1 MRGISVAVLLGVTL
15 GAGSVWAEDRALVI
29 GNDPL
34 DPSSSVA
41 VASEVNRVS
50 RGLGAAGFTV
60 LDGSNLE
67 TENLRTR
74 LEKMLRA
81 LEVGDTLVILLAG
94 DFARSAGQT
103 WFLPTNPAELGEINL
118 ASIGATSLNLSTVLE
133 VAGLAPGRAL
143 VLLGVDGNRLPL
155 GRGLAA
161 GLGKL
166 DIPQGVAV
174 IQGPTA
180 DLSRF
185 AMTDLPNRGQ
195 SLAQMLK
202 GNKSLKGQG
211 YLPQGIV
218 FRALQVTTAPA
229 KPSTAIPASDDSA
242 AQARKVEA
250 DDWAAT
256 QEAGTIA
263 AYESFVQAYPNGA
276 NHNAALA
283 ELTRLRNDPTL
294 LAQQAEEALNLSRD
308 QRRSIQRQL
317 TLLDF
322 DTRGID
328 GIFGRGSRA
337 AITAWQRSLG
347 GQGTGYLSSAE
358 LELLAAAADKRAAE
372 LEAEAAARQ
381 AQLDREDRSFWERSG
396 ATGEE
401 DGLRTYLRQYPDG
414 LFAVAAKTR
423 LAAYD
428 LERQNQAA
436 AQDRQAWAEAEKAN
450 SVQGYNTYL
459 GLFPRGAFAVEAQ
472 ARIAA
477 FQEAAEGGD
486 RARAQAEAREATL
499 GLNPVTRKL
508 IEQRLAG
515 LGFDPGPADGAFDEN
530 TRRAIRRFQKARG
543 QQVTGYIDQGSIVA
557 LLAGA
562 VFNLGN

>member
-1 MRGISVAVLLGVTL
+1 MRGISVAVLLGLTL
-15 GAGSVWAEDRALVI
+15 GASPVWAEDRALVI
-29 GNDPL
+29 GNDPVN
-34 DPSSSVA
+34 PTSSVA

-60 LDGSNLE
+60 LDGSNLA
-67 TENLRTR
+67 TDDLRTR
-74 LEKMLRA
+74 LDKLLRA
-81 LEVGDTLVILLAG
+81 MSGNDTLVILLAG
-94 DFARSAGQT
+94 DFAHSAGQT
-103 WFLPTNPAELGEINL
+103 WFVPPNAADLGEVNL
-118 ASIGATSLNLSTVLE
+118 ASIGATSLNLATVLE
-133 VAGLAPGRAL
+133 VAGLVPGRAL
-143 VLLGVDGNRLPL
+143 VLLGADGNRLPL
-155 GRGLAA
+155 GRGLAV
-161 GLGKL
+161 GLGRL

-174 IQGPTA
+174 IRGATA

-185 AMTDLPNRGQ
+185 ALTDLPNRGK
-195 SLAQMLK
+195 SLVQMLK
-202 GNKSLKGQG
+202 ENKTLTANG
-211 YLPQGIV
+211 YLPQAIA
-218 FRALQVTTAPA
+218 FRAPQAALATEPKVAAPVNDDA
-229 KPSTAIPASDDSA
+229 AAI
-242 AQARKVEA
+242 ARKAEA

-256 QEAGTIA
+256 QKAGTIA
-263 AYESFVQAYPNGA
+263 AYESFVQAYPNGT
-276 NHNAALA
+276 NLNAAQT

-294 LAQQAEEALNLSRD
+294 LAQQAEDALNLSRD

-328 GIFGRGSRA
+328 GILGRGSRA

-347 GQGTGYLSSAE
+347 GQGTGYLSRPE
-358 LELLAAAADKRAAE
+358 LETLAAAADKRAAE

-381 AQLDREDRSFWERSG
+381 AQLDREDRSFWDRSG
-396 ATGEE
+396 ASGEE

-414 LFAVAAKTR
+414 LFAQAAKTR

-436 AQDRQAWAEAEKAN
+436 AQDRQAWAEAEQAN
-450 SVQGYNTYL
+450 SVQGYNSYL
-459 GLFPRGAFAVEAQ
+459 GQFPRGAFAEEAQ

-477 FQEAAEGGD
+477 ANEAAQGGD
-486 RARAQAEAREATL
+486 QARAQAEAGEAAL

-543 QQVTGYIDQGSIVA
+543 QQVTGFIDQGSIVA

-562 VFNLGN
+562 VFKLGN